1 MIFDGVVL
9 AGGDARRLGG
19 IDKASIE
26 VAGRSLLER
35 ALAALH
41 GARVVVV
48 VGPRRAT
55 SVPVEWTRESPA
67 GGGPLEGAAAGLRL
81 ATAPFVVLL
90 GVDHPFVGAPVVG
103 ALLNAIGKRD
113 GAALTDGEGEIQYLV
128 GAYRGA
134 TLRDAMAERRRDGGG
149 SLRSVFDALDINP
162 LRDER
167 AAFDIDSPDDLERAR
182 EMSKES

>member
-9 AGGDARRLGG
+9 AGGGARRLGG

-35 ALAALH
+35 ALAALN
-41 GARVVVV
+41 GARLVVV
-48 VGPRRAT
+48 VGPRQVT
-55 SVPVEWTRESPA
+55 SVPVEWTSESPA
-67 GGGPLEGAAAGLRL
+67 GGGPLEGAAAGLRI

-90 GVDHPFVGAPVVG
+90 GVDHPFAGAPVVG
-103 ALLNAIGKRD
+103 ALLNAIDERD
-113 GAALTDGEGEIQYLV
+113 GAALTDGEGQVQYLV
-128 GAYRGA
+128 GAYRTA
-134 TLRDAMAERRRDGGG
+134 VLREAIAKRRPGGGG
-149 SLRSVFDALDINP
+149 SLRSVFDALDISL

-182 EMSKES
+182 AISES